1 MISIRVLFFG
11 KSDSLYRPAN
21 LSNLGDSDFPFV
33 LNSLRSLKRIVDFSL
48 FSFSL
53 VIRNGVELPGSL
65 HVEIS
70 DLFFS
75 VYAFEHFHSV
85 FYF

>member
-1 MISIRVLFFG
+1 MISIRALFFG

-21 LSNLGDSDFPFV
+21 LSNLGDSDFP
-33 LNSLRSLKRIVDFSL
+33 LKELLI
-48 FSFSL
+48 L
-53 VIRNGVELPGSL
+53 VCSAFHLLLGMELKLPGSL

-75 VYAFEHFHSV
+75 VYAFIHFHPV